1 MPATTN
7 KAPPPTRQCRLQQ
20 LALYLTQATGR
31 PVTHDEVIDKA
42 LAEMADR
49 AAAETLEQAFGGAGR
64 SRYEVALMIP
74 LGRA

>member
-7 KAPPPTRQCRLQQ
+7 KAPPPTRQCRLRQ

-31 PVTHDEVIDKA
+31 PVTHDEVIDMA
-42 LAEMADR
+42 LAEMAKR
-49 AAAETLEQAFGGAGR
+49 AVVDTLERVLGGAGR